1 MKYRAYLFEYE
12 PPGLALTE
20 ASAEAMMEE
29 SDFCIFAPA
38 GIPIG
43 MSIRLVE
50 EILPGTGGKCPRTG
64 SSLRCVAHD
73 HGGKVVV
80 LEETSS

>member
-38 GIPIG
+38 GIPVG
-43 MSIRLVE
+43 MSIRLTE
-50 EILPGTGGKCPRTG
+50 EILSGTEGKSPRKG
-64 SSLRCVAHD
+64 SALRCIAHE
-73 HGGKVVV
+73 HKGKVVV